1 MLNDRRLFL
10 LTDISF
16 PSLSFV
22 KPRRPSGCNKNLTPL
37 MDLADRSH
45 IMAEDL
51 TIHLGLDD

>member
-22 KPRRPSGCNKNLTPL
+22 QTPQAL
-37 MDLADRSH
+37 RVQPESYAFDGYCRAHH
-45 IMAEDL
+45 IMAEGPII
-51 TIHLGLDD
+51 TLGLED